1 MIYDPEMRAY
11 LHAAGWIEGRTDD
24 VNRIRDEAHWDGM
37 ISHPNVPGRV
47 FTLAV
52 AAAIQQARDVKQYGE
67 KTPAIVGV
75 LANEVIVPGFA
86 PPRMSLIDTLA
97 AQGAVTYLEAWHNE
111 VLLFMWCDEKHKVT
125 AARKAVPEKAAT
137 KTEESTP

>member
-52 AAAIQQARDVKQYGE
+52 AAAIQQATWSSTAGRSLR
-67 KTPAIVGV
+67 TRPAFRG
-75 LANEVIVPGFA
+75 
-86 PPRMSLIDTLA
+86 S
-97 AQGAVTYLEAWHNE
+97 
-111 VLLFMWCDEKHKVT
+111 
-125 AARKAVPEKAAT
+125 
-137 KTEESTP
+137 